1 MELAEIERRVK
12 RVIAEQLGIVLEG
25 ITNEKAFV
33 ADLGTDSLDDIE
45 LVMALEDEFAIEIE
59 DDEAEKIV
67 TVQDAINHLALHQ
80 DLH

>member
-1 MELAEIERRVK
+1 MDLAEIESRVK
-12 RVIAEQLGIVLEG
+12 RVVAEQLCVVLDAV
-25 ITNEKAFV
+25 TNDKAFV

-59 DDEAEKIV
+59 DDEAEKII
-67 TVQDAINHLALHQ
+67 TVQDAINHLASRQ